1 MVNLDIFK
9 SRIHLW
15 VPGAPAPLVEAAII
29 DATIQFCEDTQVL
42 QVVPDPQDLRA
53 GYDEYDIDPVYPG
66 MTLSRVLKVWY
77 GTSEIKAYW
86 GPTWWEVVDPK
97 TLRIHPMPD
106 TSTARSEPLMMR
118 LALKPERN
126 AVQLP
131 DEFARDWLDGIVGG
145 AVMRLA
151 MTPDQPYSSDV
162 NAQKGAAMYTLW
174 KGKARFEGTK
184 LRVQRDHR
192 VAMRK
197 WE

>member
-1 MVNLDIFK
+1 MVNLDDFAT
-9 SRIHLW
+9 RVHLW
-15 VPGAPAPLVEAAII
+15 VTGAPAPLVATAIV
-29 DATIQFCEDTQVL
+29 DATIQFCEETHVL
-42 QVVPDPQDLRA
+42 QVVPDPQALRA
-53 GYDEYDIDPVYPG
+53 GQDEYDIDPVYPG

-77 GTSEIKAYW
+77 GPDEFFAR
-86 GPTWWEVVDPK
+86 GHPLWWEEVDPK

-106 TSTARSEPLMMR
+106 ESAARHEPLMMR
-118 LALKPERN
+118 LALKPERT
-126 AVQLP
+126 ATQLP
-131 DEFARDWLDGIVGG
+131 DELARDWMDAVVGG

-151 MTPDQPYSSDV
+151 MTPDQPYSSDA

-184 LRVQRDHR
+184 LRMRRDHK